1 MRTLARMTADELRE
15 VVEDAVERK
24 LKELL
29 NDPDKGRAL
38 RSAIQRRLRR
48 SLLASRQGERGI
60 PASQVARKHGI
71 KW

>member
-24 LKELL
+24 LTELL
-29 NDPDKGRAL
+29 HDPDRGRTL
-38 RSAIQRRLRR
+38 RVAIQRRLRR

-60 PASQVARKHGI
+60 PASQVARQHGI

>member
-1 MRTLARMTADELRE
+1 MRTLARLTVDELRE

-24 LKELL
+24 LTELL
-29 NDPDKGRAL
+29 NDPDKGRKL
-38 RSAIQRRLRR
+38 RAWIQRRLHQ
-48 SLLASRQGERGI
+48 SLLANRQGQRGI